1 MEMLIFYME
10 IIAKE
15 GDDYRIRIR
24 RDEEFSLVEFNPYKK
39 ELKFCNNNE
48 ISKILQKNEYQ
59 FRKILHTK
67 RLQSYYVGF
76 KLKFSLRS
84 KKDVAAFNDMEKL
97 VVLDKRDDE
106 LRSYA
111 MDNYHSNKMPKI
123 YTDGSFL
130 EEINNG
136 AYALIIK
143 YEEGN
148 YDYYT
153 KEVEVKNSNLIELMA
168 AIRGV
173 ELLKNR
179 EKIRIVTDSQYVRK
193 GLTEWVINWKLN
205 DWHTVNGKK
214 VKHINYWKKFDRLTE
229 GKYIEFEWVKAH
241 SDHFENEL
249 CDIFAR
255 ERARD

>member
-1 MEMLIFYME
+1 ME
-10 IIAKE
+10 IVAE
-15 GDDYRIRIR
+15 ADDNYRIRITK
-24 RDEEFSLVEFNPYKK
+24 DGDSALVEFNPYDK
-39 ELKFCNNNE
+39 ELKFCEDNKVSE
-48 ISKILQKNEYQ
+48 ILQKNEYQ

-67 RLQSYYVGF
+67 RMESYYVGF
-76 KLKFSLRS
+76 ELQFSLRS

-97 VVLDKRDDE
+97 VILDKRDDE

-111 MDNYHSNKMPKI
+111 LDNYQVEQMPKI

-143 YEEGN
+143 YEDGN

-153 KEVEVKNSNLIELMA
+153 EEVEVKNSNLIELMA
-168 AIRGV
+168 AMRGV
-173 ELLKNR
+173 ELLTDR
-179 EKIRIVTDSQYVRK
+179 DRIRIVTDSQYVRK
-193 GLTEWVINWKLN
+193 GLTEWIINWKLN

-214 VKHINYWKKFDRLTE
+214 VKHIEYWKRFDRLTE
-229 GKYIEFEWVKAH
+229 GKYIEFEWVKGH